1 MPPEKALARGLPRAY
16 KTLTEGRFPPIRPP
30 LPVRSVSSEVG
41 TGSRQK
47 TRQNKKL
54 KAFFVP
60 SVLGTKK
67 ALRTHVF

>member
-1 MPPEKALARGLPRAY
+1 
-16 KTLTEGRFPPIRPP
+16 
-30 LPVRSVSSEVG
+30 VG
-41 TGSRQK
+41 NGSRPK

-67 ALRTHVF
+67 ALRPMIFDPCGALEERAGQDLRGWKRI